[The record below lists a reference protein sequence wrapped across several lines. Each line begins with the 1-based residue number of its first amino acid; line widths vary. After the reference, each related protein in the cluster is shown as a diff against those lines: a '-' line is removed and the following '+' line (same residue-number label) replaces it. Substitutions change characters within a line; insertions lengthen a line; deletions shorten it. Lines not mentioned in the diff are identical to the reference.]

1 MDIKNTISSTEA
13 RQKFAEVIDNIDRTS
28 ARYTL
33 TVNGK
38 PKVVMVN
45 AEEFESWQETWEIM
59 SDPELMAGIRQGEE
73 DIRQGRFITL
83 DELKK
88 ELELEDERPKKR

>member
-13 RQKFAEVIDNIDRTS
+13 RKKFAEVIDNIGRGS

-38 PKVVMVN
+38 PRVVMMN
-45 AEEFESWQETWEIM
+45 AEEFEGWIETNDIL
-59 SDPELMAGIRQGEE
+59 SDPKLVAGIKRGQADIKAGRVHSFKEVFGENPAE
-73 DIRQGRFITL
+73 V
-83 DELKK
+83 
-88 ELELEDERPKKR
+88 LEN

>member
-13 RQKFAEVIDNIDRTS
+13 RQKFAEVISNIDRTS

-38 PKVVMVN
+38 PKVVMMN
-45 AEEFESWQETWEIM
+45 AEEFESWNETLEVM
-59 SDPELMAGIRQGEE
+59 SDPALVKR
-73 DIRQGRFITL
+73 
-83 DELKK
+83 LKK
-88 ELELEDERPKKR
+88 ARAEIDRGEYSTFEEVFGQTPQEVLEM